1 MRAWTAS
8 ADLGIVRMN
17 QTTRVRGMEPER
29 EVTLWPSRE
38 NYSRFRSVCDD
49 EVPETFD
56 EFEAIADQRLLH
68 IRDTFGI
75 LIEKVAFDPDQMAL
89 WCRTHF
95 GEVNAEARRAY
106 AGFISLSD

>member
-1 MRAWTAS
+1 
-8 ADLGIVRMN
+8 
-17 QTTRVRGMEPER
+17 MEPER

-56 EFEAIADQRLLH
+56 EFEAIAGQRLLH

-75 LIEKVAFDPDQMAL
+75 LIEKVAFDHDQMAL
-89 WCRTHF
+89 WCRAHF
-95 GEVNAEARRAY
+95 GKVNAEARRAY